1 MRTLALL
8 WVPRQSIFRVIKVS
22 HAADIH
28 MWVMGPA
35 CTGAGDLFEAI
46 RDPIICVVSET
57 DTGNQKE
64 NAWGVNIVI

>member
-1 MRTLALL
+1 
-8 WVPRQSIFRVIKVS
+8 
-22 HAADIH
+22 

-46 RDPIICVVSET
+46 RNPIVCVVSET

-64 NAWGVNIVI
+64 NAWGINIVV